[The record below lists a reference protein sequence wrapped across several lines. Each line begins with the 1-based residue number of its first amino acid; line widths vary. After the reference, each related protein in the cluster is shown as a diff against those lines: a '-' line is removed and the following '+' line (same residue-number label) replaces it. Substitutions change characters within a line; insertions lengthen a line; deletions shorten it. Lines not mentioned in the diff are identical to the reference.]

1 MIRWIHAAALGLA
14 ASLLVPSAAFA
25 QSLADV
31 AAREKERR
39 SGQKAKSYSEDD
51 LRRAGGAASSFDTSS
66 DDSTAPADAAAPDE
80 GGSGEGAPQP
90 EGSATKEK
98 TEGEQRAAQ
107 EKAWREKVQKAQ
119 ESLNSTAAEIAG
131 IQKSL
136 ADNTGNYYSASRTN
150 MLNRMDG
157 LTKKYAAEKDALDS
171 LREEGRRS
179 QFRE

>member
-51 LRRAGGAASSFDTSS
+51 LRRAGGSISSFDTSS
-66 DDSTAPADAAAPDE
+66 DDSTAPAEAAAPAE
-80 GGSGEGAPQP
+80 GGSGDGAPQP
-90 EGSATKEK
+90 EGATKEK
-98 TEGEQRAAQ
+98 TEDEQRAAQ
-107 EKAWREKVQKAQ
+107 EKTWRDKVQKAQ